1 MCFTDPRAKRLSRDL
16 IHFPFTMCQYISI
29 IYQYISTINQHFQGR
44 GIRTCV
50 TVLVQLYRRTVHG
63 HVDGDKNRGT
73 EEPALFCLF
82 FCFFSNCRPLI
93 GCLTLTQRV
102 RLLHIYKLQIHVA
115 RASARACVRTSRTSV
130 RLSAC
135 VCVQC
140 PILKQDRTEKI
151 I

>member
-16 IHFPFTMCQYISI
+16 IHFPFTMCQCISI

-102 RLLHIYKLQIHVA
+102 RLLHIYKLCKSMWPVRPRV
-115 RASARACVRTSRTSV
+115 RAYVRVVRMSVSLRACVFSV
-130 RLSAC
+130 
-135 VCVQC
+135 QY
-140 PILKQDRTEKI
+140 
-151 I
+151 